1 MSRDG
6 LIAGLLILTGV
17 TQFMIFMIVSEALYP
32 NYSVAYNYISDLGVG
47 ITAPIFNTS
56 IIFLGL
62 TVIISSY
69 FLNRLVRDRVFS
81 ITILL
86 TGVGAVGVGVF
97 PEGSPYNLHYIVSA
111 VTFIFAG
118 LSAIVSSRT
127 SPKHIGILSIILGIS
142 SLTALIL
149 FALEMYL
156 GLGHGGMERMIV
168 YPIFSWA
175 LMYAGYMMS
184 R

>member
-1 MSRDG
+1 MSREG
-6 LIAGLLILTGV
+6 LIAGLLITVGV
-17 TQFMIFMIVSEALYP
+17 TQFMIFMIVAEALYP

-47 ITAPIFNTS
+47 VTAHIFNTS

-62 TVIISSY
+62 TVVIASFFI
-69 FLNRLVRDRVFS
+69 NRLFRSRVFT

-97 PEGSPYNLHYIVSA
+97 PEGSPYNLHFIMSA

-118 LSAIVSSRT
+118 ISAIVSSRL
-127 SPKHIGILSIILGIS
+127 SPKHIAILSIILGAA
-142 SLTALIL
+142 SLTALTL
-149 FALEMYL
+149 FTLEIYL
-156 GLGHGGMERMIV
+156 GIGHGGMERMIV
-168 YPIFSWA
+168 YPVFSWA
-175 LMYAGYMMS
+175 LMYSGYMMS